1 MDILAYRLGRRRT
14 AGCCML
20 WDAIPDG
27 REEIDLTAALGLC
40 FYRVSALMLTEEDMR
55 DVHIVTAELNV
66 DPEPTEGLTVV
77 GGTGWVGVFADGEL
91 PILIS
96 GRKGA
101 YEYEGVAVDIPA
113 DGTYFAY
120 DPESG
125 ALFSGILQPA
135 AI

>member
-1 MDILAYRLGRRRT
+1 
-14 AGCCML
+14 
-20 WDAIPDG
+20 
-27 REEIDLTAALGLC
+27 
-40 FYRVSALMLTEEDMR
+40 MR
-55 DVHIVTAELNV
+55 DMHIVTAELNV